1 VIMRIYRYMLVLGLV
16 FVTSAAAWA
25 QEITFTAQVDR
36 NTISVGEYVK
46 YTLSLGNSRD
56 RFEAPSFGGMMVVQG
71 PFDNSSFT
79 IINGRMSG
87 TTSRTWVLTA
97 TAPGKY
103 TIGSAKVR
111 VGGGVIE
118 TEPISIEVAKGS
130 GSQADP
136 HAAQGQSRDANLFT
150 TISLNKNKAYVG
162 EQVVATYTLYSRY
175 SGLETTKMD
184 MPKLDGFWAENV
196 ETGEVTWDKQL
207 ATVNGLQYRTAVIKR
222 QVLIPQRAGKLRVS
236 PFTMECVVNRSFFNR
251 GTALEIKSNASD
263 VTVTALPGN
272 APASFKGAV
281 GEMEMVVKADRTN
294 LKANEAIDLQVTYAG
309 KGNLKLMEAPT
320 MNFPSDFETY
330 DPKVVDKISVTG
342 AGMSGSRSYQ
352 YLVIPRHEGEFT
364 LDPISFSYFDTRTG
378 NYRTIT
384 GPTLTFQVSAGE
396 GGSVS
401 VQRPNKSD
409 VQVLGKDIRYIR
421 TGDLALRPAGKH
433 LFGSLSWLA
442 GMGAPV
448 LGFILFLGWRRKQ
461 EAQLNDVVGMRR
473 KQADRVA
480 RKHLGQAE
488 AALKSSDRNAFYD
501 ALGKALHGYIGDKF
515 GLGPAEINAAKL
527 RERYGRYTEGEAV
540 ATEYIG
546 LLEVCDMAR
555 YAPVEDKP
563 RQQVY
568 EQAVALIGRTE
579 QLVRA

>member
-1 VIMRIYRYMLVLGLV
+1 MRIYRYLLVQGLV
-16 FVTSAAAWA
+16 FLTGAAAWA

-36 NTISVGEYVK
+36 NTITVGEYVK

-56 RFEAPSFGGMMVVQG
+56 RFEAPAFGGMMVVQG

-87 TTSRTWVLTA
+87 STSRTWVLTA

-118 TEPISIEVAKGS
+118 TEPISIEVLKGS

-196 ETGEVTWDKQL
+196 ETGEVSWDKQL

-251 GTALEIKSNASD
+251 GTALEIKSNAAD

-281 GEMEMVVKADRTN
+281 GELEMVVKADRTS
-294 LKANEAIDLQVTYAG
+294 LKANEAIDLQITYAG
-309 KGNLKLMEAPT
+309 KGNLKLMEAPA

-342 AGMSGSRSYQ
+342 AGMSGSRNYQ

-364 LDPISFSYFDTRTG
+364 LDPITFTYFDTRTG

-421 TGDLALRPAGKH
+421 TGDLSLRPAGKH

-442 GMGAPV
+442 GMSAPV

-461 EAQLNDVVGMRR
+461 EAQLNDVAGMRR
-473 KQADRVA
+473 KQADRLA
-480 RKHLGQAE
+480 RKHLSQAE
-488 AALKSSDRNAFYD
+488 TALKSSDRNAFYN
-501 ALGKALHGYIGDKF
+501 ALGKALHGYISDKF

-527 RERYGRYTEGEAV
+527 RELYGRYSNGEAV
-540 ATEYIG
+540 ATEYIQ

-555 YAPVEDKP
+555 FAPVEEKP

-568 EQAVALIGRTE
+568 EQAIALIGRTE